1 MTEPLLAVRDV
12 TLRFGG
18 VTALSDVS
26 FDLYPGHILGLIGP
40 NGAGKSSL
48 VNVITG
54 TYRANAGSIHL
65 SGQDLLALPPYKRA
79 ALGLSRTFQNL
90 ALFGGMSVYDNVMV
104 GRHLHIREGIVSSML
119 PLPFRAPSR
128 DERSSAAVVED
139 LLGKLGLSGVRDAE
153 VGSLPY
159 GYQKRVELARAL
171 ASEPRVLLLDEPF
184 AGMTPDESRELAK
197 TILALWEEHRLT
209 ILMIEH
215 NMGLIMDVADIVVV
229 LDFGRVVTIG
239 EPDEVRNNP
248 DVIRA
253 YIGDEVPSLAEA

>member
-1 MTEPLLAVRDV
+1 MTKPLLSVRNL

-18 VTALSDVS
+18 VTALNDVS
-26 FDLYPGHILGLIGP
+26 FDLQAGHILGLIGP

-54 TYRANAGSIHL
+54 SYRANEGTIHL
-65 SGQDLLALPPYKRA
+65 GDKDILSLPAYKRA
-79 ALGLSRTFQNL
+79 ELGLSRTFQNL

-104 GRHLHIREGIVSSML
+104 GRHLHIKEGVVASML
-119 PLPFRAPSR
+119 PLPFKARSR
-128 DERSSAAVVED
+128 DERSSSEKVHHLLERLGLAAV
-139 LLGKLGLSGVRDAE
+139 RDSE

-159 GYQKRVELARAL
+159 GFQKRVELARAL
-171 ASEPRVLLLDEPF
+171 ASEPHVLLLDEPF

-197 TILALWEEHRLT
+197 TILELWEERRLT

-239 EPDEVRNNP
+239 EPQEVRSNP
-248 DVIRA
+248 EVIRA
-253 YIGDEVPSLAEA
+253 YIGGKVNSLAEA